1 MKKYIKQGYYGAYF
15 FFRKKKCLDQNDL
28 VNANPDMNLA
38 RDLWNILE
46 NKLVLQAME
55 IILPSVKI
63 NKKICLPMCD
73 TLITRENIQHLPSFE
88 ASQTT
93 SGNVKISQILRQ
105 S

>member
-73 TLITRENIQHLPSFE
+73 TLITRENI
-88 ASQTT
+88 
-93 SGNVKISQILRQ
+93 
-105 S
+105 